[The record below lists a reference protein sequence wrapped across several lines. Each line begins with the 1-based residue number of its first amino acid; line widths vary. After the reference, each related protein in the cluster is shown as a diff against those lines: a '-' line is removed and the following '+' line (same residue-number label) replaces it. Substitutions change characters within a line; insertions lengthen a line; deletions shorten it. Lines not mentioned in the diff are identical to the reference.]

1 MIEILV
7 VRHGRPAC
15 DYRTR
20 IRGRDLGQWA
30 EAYEHAPL
38 DLALAPPAELVVR
51 AATIPLVV
59 TSTIRRARDSAA
71 LVAPGRPALNDPLF
85 DEAGLPTSI
94 ELGVALRPIHWGAL
108 ARVAWLLGWSGD
120 VESLREATSRAARA
134 ADRLAG
140 LALTHGSVMLVGHG
154 MLNTLICRE
163 LRRAGWKGT
172 GSPRTYWGRVALRS
186 SGTAVTPLFEDR
198 EPRRADRPPASR
210 PA

>member
-1 MIEILV
+1 MLEILL

-38 DLALAPPAELVVR
+38 DLTLAPPAELVAR

-59 TSTIRRARDSAA
+59 TSTIRRAR
-71 LVAPGRPALNDPLF
+71 
-85 DEAGLPTSI
+85 
-94 ELGVALRPIHWGAL
+94 
-108 ARVAWLLGWSGD
+108 VAWLLGWSRD

-134 ADRLAG
+134 ADRLVS
-140 LALTHGSVMLVGHG
+140 LASTHGSVMLVGHG

-163 LRRAGWKGT
+163 LRRAGWRGT

-186 SGTAVTPLFEDR
+186 SRTAGTSSV
-198 EPRRADRPPASR
+198 
-210 PA
+210 